1 MQLVKEKSE
10 VAIAYNGK
18 SVAEQNSIHIAWN
31 LLMEPS
37 FVDFR
42 RVLCSNDAGN
52 MKRFRQLVV
61 NAVMATDIMDADFK
75 KLRDLRWSK
84 AFSQDSVAAPIS
96 SAREQTNRKATIV
109 LEHVI
114 QLSDVSVQQT
124 IPAFSSHIPP
134 NTVSLCVGVAYHAT
148 LAHLPEME

>member
-1 MQLVKEKSE
+1 VDHPGVPNTQLVKEQSE
-10 VAIAYNGK
+10 IAVAYNGK
-18 SVAEQNSIHIAWN
+18 SVAEQNSMDIDWN
-31 LLMEPS
+31 LLMEPT

-42 RVLCSNDAGN
+42 RILCSNDADN

-84 AFSQDSVAAPIS
+84 AFSKDTAAETFQIS

-114 QLSDVSVQQT
+114 QLSDVSNPT
-124 IPAFSSHIPP
+124 DFPTFMSHPI
-134 NTVSLCVGVAYHAT
+134 
-148 LAHLPEME
+148 